1 MGIEM
6 PDIPTDEYDNLVES
20 EGSPEALEETTEADD
35 GDDLVGLLDRELSDQ
50 DDSGVTPEAKVEA
63 ETPPAVDH
71 RYEEMKRQN
80 DWFRQQLEHAMAQRQ
95 QHQQRP
101 PQAQKPQH
109 PVAPEF
115 LKRIAEGESV
125 DPRIIEAQWN
135 YALQSAVNPLRQQ
148 VSHMVA
154 QQQEAAQRADA
165 ESRLNAMIKT
175 AQDAYPNTPRD
186 YLLGRIVNADPNQQN
201 FDVTQYARE
210 FSEMVDAEIARRG
223 GTVQQTAEQ
232 GGRKKVP
239 RARRSGSGKSNES
252 SEKPTGKGL
261 QDIHDR
267 LLRAVGKK

>member
-6 PDIPTDEYDNLVES
+6 PDIPTDEYENLVES
-20 EGSPEALEETTEADD
+20 EGTPEALEETSEASG
-35 GDDLVGLLDRELSDQ
+35 GDDLVSLLDQELSDQ
-50 DDSGVTPEAKVEA
+50 DDSGVVPEAKVEA

-95 QHQQRP
+95 QHQAGP
-101 PQAQKPQH
+101 APTQKPQH
-109 PVAPEF
+109 PSAPEF
-115 LKRIAEGESV
+115 LRRIADGESV

-135 YALQSAVNPLRQQ
+135 YALQSAVTPLRQQ
-148 VSHMVA
+148 VSQMVS
-154 QQQEAAQRADA
+154 QQQQAAQRADA
-165 ESRLNAMIKT
+165 ESRLNAMVKT
-175 AQDAYPNTPRD
+175 AQEAYPNTPRE
-186 YLLGRIVNADPNQQN
+186 YLLGRIVNADPNQN

-210 FSEMVDAEIARRG
+210 FSERVDAEITRRG

-232 GGRKKVP
+232 GSRKKVP

-252 SEKPTGKGL
+252 SEKSTGKGL